1 MNNIRIVVADDQM
14 LTREGL
20 RTILELEDDM
30 EVVGMA
36 RNGEEAC
43 RLTEELLPDL
53 VLMDIQMPKMD
64 GLTALKYVKQACPQT
79 LVIIL
84 TTFIEEDYIF
94 EGMAVGANGYMLKDM
109 DGDKIIAAIRDAM
122 SGQYILPAQVAAKMA
137 ERVARLNEEFGV
149 WLNVAQDKLERVKLT
164 DREKEIARLIIQGY
178 KNREIADALQVAEGT
193 VRNYVSQLYG
203 KLGVDGRLQAIASL
217 HKLV

>member
-1 MNNIRIVVADDQM
+1 MKKIRIVVADDQM

-20 RTILELEDDM
+20 RTILDLEDDM

-43 RLTEELLPDL
+43 GLTEELLPDL

-64 GLTALKYVKQACPQT
+64 GLAALRYVKQVRPQT
-79 LVIIL
+79 IVIIL

-109 DGDKIIAAIRDAM
+109 DGDKMIAAIRDAV

-137 ERVARLNEEFGV
+137 ERVTKINVEVGS
-149 WLNVAQDKLERVKLT
+149 WLHLSQHKLDRVKLT

-178 KNREIADALQVAEGT
+178 RNREIADVLQVAEGT
-193 VRNYVSQLYG
+193 VRNYVSNLYS
-203 KLGVDGRLQAIASL
+203 KLGVDGRAQAIVSL